1 MDLKLTSQE
10 TKLPAVRK
18 KTNRVGIWKDKVYT
32 KQILE
37 YVEHSLRDDEKAV
50 YKTIFDSLVAEFDI
64 KGVNEIM
71 LLDLAVTD
79 YIRVKRLHLI
89 LKEES
94 DIVTIK
100 TRQGQNVRKVHE
112 AGYMINA
119 IEGQF
124 RQNMK
129 ELLLTPRERIKKTIG
144 EQPKDFTEA
153 LGVVIDA
160 EFVDDG
166 KDGSNN
172 DEKSGTD
179 KIKEKK
185 TKA

>member
-1 MDLKLTSQE
+1 MTLQE
-10 TKLPAVRK
+10 KTVPAIRK
-18 KTNRVGIWKDKVYT
+18 KTNRVGIWKDKIYT

-37 YVEHSLRDDEKAV
+37 YVEHSLRPDEKNV
-50 YKTIFDSLVAEFDI
+50 YKVFFESLAEEFNL
-64 KGVNEIM
+64 KGTNELM

-89 LKEES
+89 LKDES
-94 DIVTIK
+94 DIITIK

-119 IEGQF
+119 IESQF

-160 EFVDDG
+160 DFEDENKDGDG
-166 KDGSNN
+166 KQ
-172 DEKSGTD
+172 SGTD
-179 KIKEKK
+179 DVKKEKA
-185 TKA
+185 KA